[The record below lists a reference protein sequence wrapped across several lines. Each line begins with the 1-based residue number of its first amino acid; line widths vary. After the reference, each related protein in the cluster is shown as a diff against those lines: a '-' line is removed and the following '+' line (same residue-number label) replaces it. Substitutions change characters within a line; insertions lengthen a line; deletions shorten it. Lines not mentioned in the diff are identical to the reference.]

1 MSDVVREGY
10 CVLSLHDGCCGTVAL
25 CRPLPC
31 WAGIVEEVDA
41 SALAQ
46 QALIVTAESASLQ
59 RTPFLLRLRLAL

>member
-1 MSDVVREGY
+1 MFFPFMTVA
-10 CVLSLHDGCCGTVAL
+10 VAL
-25 CRPLPC
+25 CRHLPC